1 MVPYDRLHTLI
12 CVVIFF
18 RILIHPVYR
27 NALMN
32 NTFPGD
38 NIISELT
45 IKDITNSVMLVQ
57 GVYDTRFTE
66 DTLTRSV
73 RYDG

>member
-1 MVPYDRLHTLI
+1 
-12 CVVIFF
+12 
-18 RILIHPVYR
+18 
-27 NALMN
+27 MN